1 MKTIESLR
9 QPDFEAIAPMRA
21 ADEIEAQIRDLIA
34 KGQLRPGDK
43 LPPER
48 DLAQR
53 FNVSRNTLRE
63 ALRALEQAK
72 LIELRK
78 GAHGGAFV
86 LHGDA
91 GTVANSMRDL
101 YRLGAIT
108 PQQLTDARIWLSKV
122 IVEVACEMA
131 TTDDLLRLQA
141 NVDATIAADA
151 RGDFDER
158 ARLNREF
165 HLVLASITRNPIIES
180 AMRGVMGILADFIQ
194 QIGPSDNA
202 FIIPSRRRLLK
213 HLNARDTLAATAE
226 MKKSLVRLH
235 DQYLAQWTA
244 RQAQTSDARR

>member
-1 MKTIESLR
+1 
-9 QPDFEAIAPMRA
+9 MRA

-48 DLAQR
+48 DLALR

-78 GAHGGAFV
+78 GAYGGAFV
-86 LHGDA
+86 MHGDA
-91 GTVANSMRDL
+91 GTITNSMRDL
-101 YRLGAIT
+101 YHLGAIT
-108 PQQLTDARIWLSKV
+108 PLQLTDARIWLSKV
-122 IVEVACEMA
+122 IVEIACEMA
-131 TTDDLLRLQA
+131 TDADLQRLQA
-141 NVDATIAADA
+141 NIDATSAADS
-151 RGDFDER
+151 RGDFEER

-180 AMRGVMGILADFIQ
+180 TMKGVMGVLADFIQ
-194 QIGPSDNA
+194 QIGPSDNS

-213 HLNARDTLAATAE
+213 HIRARDTSAATTE
-226 MKKSLVRLH
+226 MTKALKKLH
-235 DQYLAQWTA
+235 VQYLAQWTT
-244 RQAQTSDARR
+244 RQAQTAGDMR